1 MYVWAEG
8 RNGLEKRTV
17 TVGEYNF
24 MNDTYEIIGGLTE
37 EDFIAFPDY
46 ELCVE
51 GAPTTHENV
60 VEEDAA
66 AEGEVA

>member
-1 MYVWAEG
+1 MTRPVKKELPRYV
-8 RNGLEKRTV
+8 
-17 TVGEYNF
+17 
-24 MNDTYEIIGGLTE
+24 EIETPLQEVIWKKWLGSGLTE